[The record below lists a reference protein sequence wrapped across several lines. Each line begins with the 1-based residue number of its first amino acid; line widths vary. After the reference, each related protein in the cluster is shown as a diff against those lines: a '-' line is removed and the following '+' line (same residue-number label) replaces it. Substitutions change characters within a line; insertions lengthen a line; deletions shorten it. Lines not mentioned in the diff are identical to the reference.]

1 MNHIQNSQ
9 SLAKLKEALA
19 NLHFKLNNKEIDRL
33 EEEKKTVDVRVDT
46 QRYAFVAQRK
56 VHYSEVEQ
64 DLDNLN
70 QYLAENVAAA
80 KKHAID
86 LFSIKY

>member
-1 MNHIQNSQ
+1 MSHIQNSQ
-9 SLAKLKEALA
+9 SLTKLKTVLS
-19 NLHFKLNNKEIDRL
+19 NLHFKLNNKDMDRL

-46 QRYAFVAQRK
+46 QRYAFVAKRK
-56 VHYSEVEQ
+56 VHYTEVEQ

-70 QYLAENVAAA
+70 KFLAENVAAA